1 MKQVFSLLAG
11 MAAVAFVGA
20 ALLMAG
26 YRAGKDA
33 GARQAPLPA
42 INAEAIAGLMPTVG
56 GAQRAPTPRAVTV
69 EQPSGPG
76 SDYATLTV
84 DALGRVYV
92 RCLYEWPLGEVCPL
106 PWLGPSSRCR

>member
-11 MAAVAFVGA
+11 MAGVAVVGA
-20 ALLMAG
+20 ALLIAG

-56 GAQRAPTPRAVTV
+56 GAQRAPTP
-69 EQPSGPG
+69 GPVP
-76 SDYATLTV
+76 SDYQPLNV
-84 DALGRVYV
+84 DPEPREWRRCEEKLAECEGRLDE
-92 RCLYEWPLGEVCPL
+92 R
-106 PWLGPSSRCR
+106 RMMAR